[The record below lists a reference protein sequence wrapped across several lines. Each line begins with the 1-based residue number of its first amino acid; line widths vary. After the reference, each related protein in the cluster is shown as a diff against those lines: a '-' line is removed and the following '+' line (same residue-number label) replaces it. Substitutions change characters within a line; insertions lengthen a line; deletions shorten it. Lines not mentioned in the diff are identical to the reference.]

1 MIVLAN
7 PPPKKHG
14 IPNFQFSKRVK
25 FTMKRQKVKRLLV
38 ELDTCNRR
46 LDTFANKAEKPE
58 EQYKAEKKS
67 KFALPL
73 YLIKKNATRLYDV
86 LSRTWCPAHSSHHAG
101 LLLEQRLVKK
111 RKRKVSQ
118 QNAEKCDVN
127 CFRISLLQN
136 PSPRK
141 WLDVEFRLVEE
152 PSNCQQVRFVH

>member
-7 PPPKKHG
+7 PPSKKHG

-73 YLIKKNATRLYDV
+73 YLIKENATRLYERSFSDMV
-86 LSRTWCPAHSSHHAG
+86 PRSSFSSCWLTTRTTSGQEAQAKGQPAKRRKMRCQLLSDLITPKS
-101 LLLEQRLVKK
+101 
-111 RKRKVSQ
+111 VSEEV
-118 QNAEKCDVN
+118 ARC
-127 CFRISLLQN
+127 RI
-136 PSPRK
+136 
-141 WLDVEFRLVEE
+141 
-152 PSNCQQVRFVH
+152 